1 MTLKDKACIAGIG
14 TTTFYRRGQSG
25 DRTFLDLMV
34 DASRA
39 AVEDA
44 GISFDDV
51 DGFSYYSGG
60 FDSGLL
66 ASALGIPELRY
77 SVMMTGGGG
86 GSQGTIINAASAVA
100 SGLAEMVL
108 CVKALKQPPGA
119 RIGQLGARPRTE
131 RPAAGGAGA
140 TADADFYI
148 PFGLMTP
155 GQGFALMARRHMHKY
170 GTTAEQFGAVAVS
183 TRFHAGRNPA
193 ALYREPITLEDHQNS
208 RVVADPLHLL
218 DFCLE
223 TDGGTAVLVTTPER
237 ARDLRQK
244 PVYVMAGA
252 MGGPGRWGQ
261 GIFWH
266 QMPDEYYHSS
276 GHRPLAPRLF
286 GMAGIGPGDV
296 DVAELYDH
304 FTPQVIATIED
315 YGFCKPGE
323 GGAFVEDGGLRFD
336 TGRLPVN
343 THGGNLSEVYL
354 LGLTHAI
361 EAVRQLRGSSTSQVE
376 GAEIALVTSGP
387 GILPTSAI
395 ILHN

>member
-1 MTLKDKACIAGIG
+1 VTLKDKACIVGIG
-14 TTTFYRRGQSG
+14 TTTFYRRGRSG

-34 DASRA
+34 EATKN

-44 GISFDDV
+44 GVTFDDIV
-51 DGFSYYSGG
+51 GFSYYSGG
-60 FDSGLL
+60 YDSGML
-66 ASALGIPELRY
+66 ASAIGIPELRY
-77 SVMMTGGGG
+77 SVSMTGGGG
-86 GSQGTIINAASAVA
+86 GSQGTVVNAASAVA

-108 CVKALKQPPGA
+108 CVKALKQGSDA
-119 RIGQLGARPRTE
+119 RIGQMGARPR
-131 RPAAGGAGA
+131 AGRVDA
-140 TADADFYI
+140 TGGSDADFYV

-155 GQGFALMARRHMHKY
+155 GQGFALMARQHMHRY
-170 GTTAEQFGAVAVS
+170 GTTSEQFGAVAVS

-193 ALYREPITLEDHQNS
+193 ALYRDPITLEDHQSS
-208 RVVADPLHLL
+208 RMIADPLHVL
-218 DFCLE
+218 DYCLE

-237 ARDLRQK
+237 ARDLRQR
-244 PVYVMAGA
+244 PVYVMGGV
-252 MGGPGRWGQ
+252 MGGMGRWGQ

-266 QMPDEYYHSS
+266 QMPDEYYSSS

-286 GMAGIGPGDV
+286 GMAGIGPADV

-304 FTPQVIATIED
+304 FTPQVIAQIED

-354 LGLTHAI
+354 LGMTHTI
-361 EAVRQLRGSSTSQVE
+361 EAVRQLRGTSTSQVE
-376 GAEIALVTSGP
+376 DAEIALATSGP
-387 GILPTSAI
+387 GILPTSAVL
-395 ILHN
+395 LHN